1 MGAVDTPESG
11 PRHKKGGL
19 RKRAPKRLGVKI
31 DMTPMVDVAFLL
43 LIFFMC
49 TTVFRKPQALEIN
62 LPPDPFAKVEIAQSN
77 VMTLRVLAP
86 PDTTQDGVRAFWKIG
101 EQKFEQAKFAELER
115 LFSVEG
121 KKNPKLVVLVKI
133 DRPVK
138 YKFMVN
144 LIDQL
149 QFAELN
155 RFSLAPLKP
164 EEKVDTMRE
173 FPGSQPL

>member
-11 PRHKKGGL
+11 VKHKKGRR
-19 RKRAPKRLGVKI
+19 RKPKRIGVKI

-62 LPPDPFAKVEIAQSN
+62 LPPDPHAKVEIAESN
-77 VMTLRVLAP
+77 VMTLRVIAP
-86 PDTTQDGVRAFWKIG
+86 ADSVGEARAFWRL
-101 EQKFEQAKFAELER
+101 AKDPFTEVSISKLQPIFAA
-115 LFSVEG
+115 EG

-133 DRPVK
+133 DRKAK
-138 YKFMVN
+138 YRYMVDI
-144 LIDQL
+144 IDQL

-155 RFSLAPLKP
+155 RFSLAPLTP
-164 EEKVDTMRE
+164 EEKKEVET
-173 FPGSQPL
+173 L

>member
-1 MGAVDTPESG
+1 MGAVDTPDTG
-11 PRHKKGGL
+11 AKHKKGKR
-19 RKRAPKRLGVKI
+19 RKPKRIGIKI

-62 LPPDPFAKVEIAQSN
+62 LPPDPNAKVEIAESN

-86 PDTTQDGVRAFWKIG
+86 DDSTGAARAFWRI
-101 EQKFEQAKFAELER
+101 AKNPFAEVPIDKLEPV
-115 LFSVEG
+115 FETEG

-133 DRPVK
+133 DRKAK
-138 YKFMVN
+138 YRFMVDI
-144 LIDQL
+144 IDQL

-155 RFSLAPLKP
+155 RFSLAPLTP
-164 EEKVDTMRE
+164 EERSSTA
-173 FPGSQPL
+173 PGSL

>member
-1 MGAVDTPESG
+1 MGAVDTPEAKAG
-11 PRHKKGGL
+11 KKKGGL
-19 RKRAPKRLGVKI
+19 RRRQPKRLGVKI

-62 LPPDPFAKVEIAQSN
+62 LPPDPKAKVEIAQSN
-77 VMTLRVLAP
+77 VMTLRVIAP
-86 PDTTQDGVRAFWKIG
+86 VDKSKGEVRAFIKLADAPFH
-101 EQKFEQAKFAELER
+101 EEKFDELEKV
-115 LFSVEG
+115 FAAEG

-133 DRPVK
+133 DRLVK
-138 YKFMVN
+138 YRFMVG

-155 RFSLAPLKP
+155 RFSLAPLEP
-164 EEKVDTMRE
+164 QEKKEVET
-173 FPGSQPL
+173 L

>member
-11 PRHKKGGL
+11 VKHKKGGI
-19 RKRAPKRLGVKI
+19 RKRQPKRIGIKI

-62 LPPDPFAKVEIAQSN
+62 LPPDPKAKVEIAQSN
-77 VMTLRVLAP
+77 VLTLRVIAPEDKSKGEIRTFWTLAKDP
-86 PDTTQDGVRAFWKIG
+86 YK
-101 EQKFEQAKFAELER
+101 EAKLQELEGI
-115 LFSVEG
+115 FTAEG

-133 DRPVK
+133 DRAAK
-138 YKFMVN
+138 YKYMVN
-144 LIDQL
+144 IIDQL

-155 RFSLAPLKP
+155 RFSLAPLEP
-164 EEKVDTMRE
+164 AEKKEVE
-173 FPGSQPL
+173 AL

>member
-11 PRHKKGGL
+11 AKHKKGGL

-62 LPPDPFAKVEIAQSN
+62 LPPDPNAKVEIAQSN
-77 VMTLRVLAP
+77 VMTLRVIAP
-86 PDTTQDGVRAFWKIG
+86 ADTTQEGVRAFWKLG
-101 EQKFEQAKFAELER
+101 ETPFREAKFEELER
-115 LFSVEG
+115 TFAEEG
-121 KKNPKLVVLVKI
+121 KKNSKLVVLVKI
-133 DRPVK
+133 DRDVK
-138 YKFMVN
+138 YRYMVN

-155 RFSLAPLKP
+155 RFSLAPLEPK
-164 EEKVDTMRE
+164 EKAEV
-173 FPGSQPL
+173 QAL

>member
-11 PRHKKGGL
+11 AKHKKGGL
-19 RKRAPKRLGVKI
+19 RKRAPKRIGIKI

-62 LPPDPFAKVEIAQSN
+62 LPPDPNAKVEIAQSN
-77 VMTLRVLAP
+77 VMTLRVIAH
-86 PDTTQDGVRAFWKIG
+86 PDTTRGVRAFWKIG
-101 EQKFEQAKFAELER
+101 DQPFQETRFENLEKT
-115 LFSVEG
+115 FETEG

-133 DRPVK
+133 DREVK
-138 YKFMVN
+138 YKYMVN

-155 RFSLAPLKP
+155 RFSLAPLEPKEKAEVASLP
-164 EEKVDTMRE
+164 EAA
-173 FPGSQPL
+173 L

>member
-11 PRHKKGGL
+11 PKHKKGGL
-19 RKRAPKRLGVKI
+19 RKRKPKRIGVKI

-62 LPPDPFAKVEIAQSN
+62 LPPDPNAKVEIAQSN
-77 VMTLRVLAP
+77 VMTLRVIAP
-86 PDTTQDGVRAFWKIG
+86 PDTTKDVVRAFWKLGDTPFHEIG
-101 EQKFEQAKFAELER
+101 FGELEKT
-115 LFSVEG
+115 FEGEG

-133 DRPVK
+133 DRSVK
-138 YKFMVN
+138 YKYMVD

-155 RFSLAPLKP
+155 RFSLAPLLPK
-164 EEKVDTMRE
+164 EKQEV
-173 FPGSQPL
+173 QAL

>member
-1 MGAVDTPESG
+1 MGAVDSPESG
-11 PRHKKGGL
+11 GKKKKKGGL
-19 RKRAPKRLGVKI
+19 KKRAPKRIGVKI

-62 LPPDPFAKVEIAQSN
+62 LPPDPKAKVEIAESN
-77 VMTLRVLAP
+77 VMT
-86 PDTTQDGVRAFWKIG
+86 VRAIAPADKTRGEIRVFWNIAKAPYK
-101 EQKFEQAKFAELER
+101 EQNWNDMEAVFAA
-115 LFSVEG
+115 EG

-133 DRPVK
+133 DRTVK
-138 YKFMVN
+138 YKYMVN

-155 RFSLAPLKP
+155 RFSLAPLEPK
-164 EEKVDTMRE
+164 EKAEVE
-173 FPGSQPL
+173 AL

>member
-11 PRHKKGGL
+11 VKHKKGGR
-19 RKRAPKRLGVKI
+19 RKPKRIGVKI

-62 LPPDPFAKVEIAQSN
+62 LPPDPTAKVEIAESN
-77 VMTLRVLAP
+77 VMTLRVVAP
-86 PDTTQDGVRAFWKIG
+86 EDSARGEARAFWRIAKDPFQEVNIDKL
-101 EQKFEQAKFAELER
+101 QPIFET
-115 LFSVEG
+115 EG

-133 DRPVK
+133 DRKAK
-138 YKFMVN
+138 YRYMVDI
-144 LIDQL
+144 IDQL

-155 RFSLAPLKP
+155 RFSLAPLTP
-164 EEKVDTMRE
+164 DEKKEVET
-173 FPGSQPL
+173 L

>member
-1 MGAVDTPESG
+1 MGAVDTPETG
-11 PRHKKGGL
+11 AKKKKGGL
-19 RKRAPKRLGVKI
+19 RKRKPKRIGIKI

-62 LPPDPFAKVEIAQSN
+62 LPPDPNAKVEIAQSN
-77 VMTLRVLAP
+77 VMTLRVIAP
-86 PDTTQDGVRAFWKIG
+86 ADTTKGRVRAFWKIG
-101 EQKFEQAKFAELER
+101 DQAFQESKFDQLEKTFAT
-115 LFSVEG
+115 EG

-133 DRPVK
+133 DRLVK
-138 YKFMVN
+138 YRYMVD

-155 RFSLAPLKP
+155 RFSLAPLEPK
-164 EEKVDTMRE
+164 EKQEVE
-173 FPGSQPL
+173 AL